1 MTAILFLGLLLGLQH
16 ALEADHLAA
25 VASLSTRSGN
35 LRSAARQGAAW
46 GLGHTLT
53 LLGFG
58 GILLLIDHT
67 LPGWTAHALEFAVGL
82 MLVLLGAD
90 VLRRAWRQR
99 IHFHAH
105 DHDGQRHFHAHSHGR
120 GSDHASDAH
129 HHSHEPRLPLRALLV
144 GMMHGL
150 AGTAALLVFALGS
163 VESVA
168 QGFSYILVFGLGS
181 IIGMSALAA
190 AISLPL
196 SWSARRLT
204 WAHNG
209 LTLAFGLLS
218 VTLGVLIA
226 ERSGL
231 ALWDLLPGV

>member
-1 MTAILFLGLLLGLQH
+1 MTAILLLGLLLGLQH

-25 VASLSTRSGN
+25 VASLSTRGGSVRN
-35 LRSAARQGAAW
+35 AMRQGAAW

-53 LLGFG
+53 LLALG
-58 GILLLIDHT
+58 GVLLLIGRT
-67 LPGWTAHALEFAVGL
+67 LPGWTTHALEFAVGL
-82 MLVLLGAD
+82 MLVFLGAD
-90 VLRRAWRQR
+90 VLRRARR
-99 IHFHAH
+99 RRVHFHAH
-105 DHDGQRHFHAHSHGR
+105 DHGGRRHFHAHSHGR
-120 GSDHASDAH
+120 GTDHGADPH
-129 HHSHEPRLPLRALLV
+129 HHSHNPRLPLRALLV

-168 QGFSYILVFGLGS
+168 QGLAYILVFGLGS
-181 IIGMSALAA
+181 IIGMSVLAV

-196 SWSARRLT
+196 RWSANRLT

-231 ALWDLLPGV
+231 ALWGLLPPA

>member
-25 VASLSTRSGN
+25 VASLSTRAGS
-35 LRSAARQGAAW
+35 LRTAVQQGAAW
-46 GLGHTLT
+46 GLGHTVT
-53 LLGFG
+53 LLVLG
-58 GILLLIDHT
+58 GALLLIGRT
-67 LPGWTAHALEFAVGL
+67 LPTWTAYALEFAVGL

-90 VLRRAWRQR
+90 VLRRVWRR
-99 IHFHAH
+99 RVHFHAH
-105 DHDGQRHFHAHSHGR
+105 DHGGRRHFHAHSHGR
-120 GSDHASDAH
+120 GTDHDTDPH
-129 HHSHEPRLPLRALLV
+129 HHSHQARLPIRAVLV

-150 AGTAALLVFALGS
+150 AGTAALLVVALGS

-168 QGFSYILVFGLGS
+168 QGLAYILVFGLGS
-181 IIGMSALAA
+181 IIGMSVLAL

-196 SWSARRLT
+196 RWSASRLT

-218 VTLGVLIA
+218 ITLGVWIA

-231 ALWDLLPGV
+231 ALWGLLPPA